1 MPSFQAM
8 IFAAG
13 RGTRLKPLTDTIPKA
28 LVKVGNMT
36 MFDHVAA
43 KLLQAGAERLV
54 VNVHHM
60 GGLIVEH
67 IRRHYTGKPVY
78 ISFEADELLETG
90 GGLKKA
96 AHLLIPGMPVVVH
109 NVDVISDI
117 DLHLLVQT
125 HLQSKAL
132 ATLAV
137 RKRLTK
143 RYFLF
148 DSSHRLRGWQNTE
161 SGQQIIPGKTPKTL
175 TPLAFSG
182 IQVISPALFAHFPP
196 QQRFPLVD
204 LYLNLCPTHIIRAFD
219 HSADYW
225 TDIGK
230 PEELNEARQRMTQNL
245 R

>member
-1 MPSFQAM
+1 M

-28 LVKVGNMT
+28 LVKVGALT
-36 MFDHVAA
+36 MFDHVAG
-43 KLLQAGAERLV
+43 KLLQAGAKRLV

-60 GGLIVEH
+60 GGIIVEH
-67 IRRHYTGKPVY
+67 IRQHYTGKPVY
-78 ISFEADELLETG
+78 ISYEADELLETG

-117 DLHLLVQT
+117 DLALLVET
-125 HLQSKAL
+125 HLTSGAL

-137 RKRLTK
+137 RNRTTK

-148 DSSHRLRGWQNTE
+148 DDASQLRGWQNTE
-161 SGQQIIPGKTPKTL
+161 TGQKVIPLPSQTTL

-182 IQVISPALFAHFPP
+182 IQVISPGLLSLFPT
-196 QQRFPLVD
+196 QQRFPLVE
-204 LYLNLCPTHIIRAFD
+204 LYLDLCSTEIIKAFD

-230 PEELNEARQRMTQNL
+230 HDELTAASERMNTLNN
-245 R
+245 